1 MKEHKKSTIVIACI
15 FVSIV
20 ILLLTYILIVAYS
33 YDDIGSKYNTDWYN
47 EKYNISFTSSNKLF
61 PYALIHMLMGTKLI
75 LKWIIIVEVSLLEK
89 KVFLQ
94 VKKPVKNIVIL
105 IIMHLV
111 NMIITMVY

>member
-1 MKEHKKSTIVIACI
+1 MLGVFNPVSSSINIKQIISELPVALRIGIMRSITSVLLVVINYFRMDNHI
-15 FVSIV
+15 
-20 ILLLTYILIVAYS
+20 
-33 YDDIGSKYNTDWYN
+33 
-47 EKYNISFTSSNKLF
+47 
-61 PYALIHMLMGTKLI
+61 ALIHMLMGTKLI